1 MPPTLHRFLL
11 RTMSSCSISQGT
23 TRPSK
28 STGMGTGTGT
38 GSRFNR
44 EVAPPIHRGMTEL
57 DRSRFSTRLRF
68 VAAKI
73 PANETGRFRD
83 GVAKSYVIRSTRRLS
98 LSGKA
103 RTDQVSSRSL
113 TCGAL
118 NSSLLRIPRL
128 PAVVNDPDTQTHR
141 RVILQLPRE
150 EITKDSPLQR
160 VLDELGGSWVD
171 HDITLDY
178 EYWSADQILQSIL
191 PEDLLDESP
200 TSFTQ
205 VGHIAHL
212 NLRDEYLPHR
222 HLIGQIILDKNKA
235 VRTVVNK
242 LDTIDNEFRNF
253 AMEVLAG
260 PAEFV
265 VTTSESGCTFTFD
278 FSQVYWNSRLQMEH
292 LRLVES
298 FDPKDVLVD
307 AFAGVGPFAIPAGK
321 KGCGVSASDLNPA
334 SASALKEN
342 ATANKASPARFCLK
356 VDHIVRT
363 GNADGR
369 DWIRQSVLN
378 IWNTPFPA
386 YTPPLSAKARG
397 KLARRANDPKASP
410 STTSSPQKP
419 TSVAPMDLG
428 PPRRLVDHFVMN
440 LPELAITMLDAYK
453 GLYHELY
460 KLPGARQAIEKRGE
474 EGLPMVHCYC
484 FTKNMDDQEGD
495 ILARA
500 SQALG
505 MPVTKE
511 ARDYK
516 LRFVRDVAPKKEMYC
531 LEFRLSK
538 EMVE

>member
-28 STGMGTGTGT
+28 STGMGMGTGT

-83 GVAKSYVIRSTRRLS
+83 GVAK
-98 LSGKA
+98 
-103 RTDQVSSRSL
+103 
-113 TCGAL
+113 
-118 NSSLLRIPRL
+118 SSLLRIPRL

-342 ATANKASPARFCLK
+342 ATANK

-460 KLPGARQAIEKRGE
+460 KLPGARQTIEKRGE

-484 FTKNMDDQEGD
+484 FTKDMDDQEGD

>member
-1 MPPTLHRFLL
+1 MPPTLHRFLV
-11 RTMSSCSISQGT
+11 RNMSSSSISQGT
-23 TRPSK
+23 TRPSTG
-28 STGMGTGTGT
+28 TGMGTGTST
-38 GSRFNR
+38 SSRFNR

-83 GVAKSYVIRSTRRLS
+83 GVAKSS
-98 LSGKA
+98 LI
-103 RTDQVSSRSL
+103 
-113 TCGAL
+113 
-118 NSSLLRIPRL
+118 RIPRL

-160 VLDELGGSWVD
+160 ALDELEGSWVD

-205 VGHIAHL
+205 
-212 NLRDEYLPHR
+212 
-222 HLIGQIILDKNKA
+222 KNKA

-342 ATANKASPARFCLK
+342 ATANK

-397 KLARRANDPKASP
+397 KLARCANDPKASR
-410 STTSSPQKP
+410 STTPSPQKP
-419 TSVAPMDLG
+419 TSVAPVDLG

-440 LPELAITMLDAYK
+440 LPELAITMLDAYR

-460 KLPGARQAIEKRGE
+460 KMPGARQAIEERGE

-484 FTKNMDDQEGD
+484 FTKDMDDQEGD

-516 LRFVRDVAPKKEMYC
+516 MRFVRDVAPKKEMYC

>member
-1 MPPTLHRFLL
+1 MPFTLHRLIR
-11 RTMSSCSISQGT
+11 RTMSTSST
-23 TRPSK
+23 PAATRQ
-28 STGMGTGTGT
+28 GTGTST
-38 GSRFNR
+38 STSTKTSRFNR
-44 EVAPPIHRGMTEL
+44 EVAPPVHRGMTEL
-57 DRSRFSTRLRF
+57 DRSRFSTQLGF

-73 PANETGRFRD
+73 PANETGKFRN
-83 GVAKSYVIRSTRRLS
+83 GVAKSFLI
-98 LSGKA
+98 
-103 RTDQVSSRSL
+103 
-113 TCGAL
+113 
-118 NSSLLRIPRL
+118 RIPRV
-128 PAVVNDPDTQTHR
+128 PAVVNDPDTESHR
-141 RVILQLPRE
+141 RVILELPRE
-150 EITKDSPLQR
+150 ASKLLIKGKGRPFVRGTIQPVNGHPSQITKDSPLQR
-160 VLDELGGSWVD
+160 ALDELGGSWVE
-171 HDITLDY
+171 HDVTFDY
-178 EYWSADQILQSIL
+178 DYWSADQILQSIL

-222 HLIGQIILDKNKA
+222 HLIGQVILDKNKS

-260 PAEFV
+260 PTEFV

-298 FDPKDVLVD
+298 FDPKDVVVD

-334 SASALKEN
+334 SAGALKHN
-342 ATANKASPARFCLK
+342 AAVNK

-369 DWIRQSVLN
+369 DWIRQSVLDV
-378 IWNTPFPA
+378 WNKPFPA
-386 YTPPLSAKARG
+386 YSPPLSAKARG
-397 KLARRANDPKASP
+397 KLARRANGSNV
-410 STTSSPQKP
+410 STTSSPT
-419 TSVAPMDLG
+419 TSCGSKSKLDAPVDDDLG
-428 PPRRLVDHFVMN
+428 PSRRFVDHFVMN
-440 LPELAITMLDAYK
+440 LPALAIEFLDAYK

-460 KLPGARQAIEKRGE
+460 KLPDAREAIEERGE
-474 EGLPMVHCYC
+474 ERLPMVHCYC
-484 FTKNMDDQEGD
+484 FTKDMDDQEGD

-500 SQALG
+500 TKALG
-505 MPVTKE
+505 MPVTKD